1 MNTDSMRLAQLVNL
15 PRILILLTAIFAV
28 VLLLAGPFVL
38 PRVSSAQSEP
48 PARINTGTPVI
59 PINSPKLPKPAAG
72 KHKAVHAVPTAVA
85 AASQY

>member
-1 MNTDSMRLAQLVNL
+1 MNTDSMRMGELVSL

-48 PARINTGTPVI
+48 PTRIQTGTQMA

-72 KHKAVHAVPTAVA
+72 KYKIVHSAPMA
-85 AASQY
+85 AEAIPQS